1 MQRKRI
7 ANLAD
12 FADDNVEQA
21 RWKAR
26 LFIDAR
32 QQQPTR
38 DWGVFGRLHHDA
50 VAERERRGD
59 GAVREMHR
67 KVPRADHTHD
77 SEGTAIDSALL
88 AWNVDGQDAAGDPSR
103 HARGGERPVA
113 YGAPFRFGFQ
123 ARAAGLRDQPI
134 DDLRMP
140 AVD

>member
-1 MQRKRI
+1 MKRKGI

-12 FADDNVEQA
+12 DHVEQA

-38 DWGVFGRLHHDA
+38 DWGVFGRLHRDA
-50 VAERERRGD
+50 VAERERWGD

-67 KVPRADHTHD
+67 KVPRPDHTHD

-88 AWNVDGQDAAGDPSR
+88 AWNVDGQDAAGDPRLLSG
-103 HARGGERPVA
+103 AKLMFSSLWSTAWSKAKPAGVGG
-113 YGAPFRFGFQ
+113 
-123 ARAAGLRDQPI
+123 GL
-134 DDLRMP
+134 
-140 AVD
+140 